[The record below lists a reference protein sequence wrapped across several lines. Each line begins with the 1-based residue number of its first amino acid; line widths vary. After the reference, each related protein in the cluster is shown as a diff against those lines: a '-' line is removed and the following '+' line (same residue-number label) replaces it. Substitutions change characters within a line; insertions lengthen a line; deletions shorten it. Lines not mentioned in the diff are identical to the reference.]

1 MGENMNKEI
10 CLTISPN
17 GADSVHPHE
26 PIPPNH
32 TNHSIGQLGQ
42 KSKWWEEMTTKI
54 NGIVTDP
61 NTCPSNTKS
70 NQVKISIPPKEL
82 LETKK
87 KPYWDEN
94 LTIGPLYANLVTKSC
109 LDDCKALC
117 MKKFMQRH
125 EKSDVG
131 ELIEY
136 LIPNPLDLNNH
147 YSNLSQDRIK
157 DFQLR
162 VTIDTI
168 FIHEFLLFFSSA
180 CSKSQRPKE
189 RYYLRTCSSTKVIC
203 DQEPIG
209 TTHYLHNFFNN
220 DRTYNQIWRDLFLM
234 GNQIP
239 MLYLT
244 KLIEDFASQ
253 LDVKSGRLGKAL
265 FDIVM
270 TNSPFSMDRPK
281 KDQIA
286 GIHLLD
292 CQYSLFTQPKLDD
305 TWWTNQGA
313 GTLTSNHRDRLPT
326 ASQLSKVGIRV
337 KACEGNVSV
346 IKYHPTKFQ
355 LDLPRIVVHNG
366 TEDVL
371 RNLLAYEQT
380 SKAGGEF
387 TMYAVIM
394 DSLIDTPE
402 DLAILTKARV
412 IDNHLGDDKSLV
424 KMWNKLCT
432 NIVIRS
438 CGRWDNMKCNVMQ
451 HYHSPWRSMYVEF
464 REKYFSRPWLTA
476 SVIAA
481 VLVLIFTLVQ
491 TVYTI
496 LGYY

>member
-1 MGENMNKEI
+1 MGENVNREI
-10 CLTISPN
+10 CLTIQANRQDPQSN
-17 GADSVHPHE
+17 FTAHGY
-26 PIPPNH
+26 
-32 TNHSIGQLGQ
+32 G
-42 KSKWWEEMTTKI
+42 WREEMITKI
-54 NGIVTDP
+54 NKAIVSDTP
-61 NTCPSNTKS
+61 TSKLRSSEENL
-70 NQVKISIPPKEL
+70 KISIPPDAFLKAYEKSYCP
-82 LETKK
+82 EK
-87 KPYWDEN
+87 
-94 LTIGPLYANLVTKSC
+94 LTIGPLYANLRIDSRF
-109 LDDCKALC
+109 DDCKAVC
-117 MKKFMQRH
+117 VKQFMERH
-125 EKSDVG
+125 GKSDV
-131 ELIEY
+131 EDLIKH
-136 LIPNPLDLNNH
+136 LIPDPNDLNNH
-147 YSNLSQDRIK
+147 YSNLSQDCIEA
-157 DFQLR
+157 FQLL
-162 VTIDTI
+162 VTVDTI
-168 FIHEFLLFFSSA
+168 FIHEYLLFFSSA
-180 CSKSQRPKE
+180 CSKSQGPKE
-189 RYYLRTCSSTKVIC
+189 RYYKPTFSTNKIKC
-203 DQEPIG
+203 NQEPVG
-209 TTHYLHNFFNN
+209 STDYLHNFFSN
-220 DRTYNQIWRDLFLM
+220 DRTYSQVWRDLFLM

-239 MLYLT
+239 MLYLK
-244 KLIEDFASQ
+244 KLISEFPSQ
-253 LDVKSGRLGKAL
+253 PDIKNGGLGKAL
-265 FDIVM
+265 VDIVM
-270 TNSPFSMDRPK
+270 TNSPFSIVRPK

-424 KMWNKLCT
+424 RMWNKLCT
-432 NIVIRS
+432 NVVIRS
-438 CGRWDNMKCNVMQ
+438 CERWDDMKCNVMQ
-451 HYHSPWRSMYVEF
+451 HYRSPWRSMYVEF
-464 REKYFSRPWLTA
+464 HDRYLSRPWLTA

-481 VLVLIFTLVQ
+481 ILLLVFTLLQ

>member
-10 CLTISPN
+10 CLTV
-17 GADSVHPHE
+17 VHSHE

-54 NGIVTDP
+54 NDIATALDKS
-61 NTCPSNTKS
+61 PSNTKS
-70 NQVKISIPPKEL
+70 NEVKISIPPKDL
-82 LETKK
+82 LEAKN

-125 EKSDVG
+125 GKSDV
-131 ELIEY
+131 EDLIKH
-136 LIPNPLDLNNH
+136 LIPDPNDLNNH
-147 YSNLSQDRIK
+147 YSNLSQDCIEA
-157 DFQLR
+157 FQLLLT
-162 VTIDTI
+162 VDTI
-168 FIHEFLLFFSSA
+168 FIHEYLLFFSSA
-180 CSKSQRPKE
+180 CSKSQGPKE
-189 RYYLRTCSSTKVIC
+189 RYYKPSFSTNKIKC
-203 DQEPIG
+203 NQEPVG
-209 TTHYLHNFFNN
+209 STDYLHNFFSN
-220 DRTYNQIWRDLFLM
+220 DRTYSQVWRDLFLM

-239 MLYLT
+239 MLYLK
-244 KLIEDFASQ
+244 KLISEFPSQ
-253 LDVKSGRLGKAL
+253 PDIKNGGLGKAL
-265 FDIVM
+265 VDIVM
-270 TNSPFSMDRPK
+270 TNSPFSIVRPK

-424 KMWNKLCT
+424 RMWNKLCT
-432 NIVIRS
+432 NVVIRS
-438 CGRWDNMKCNVMQ
+438 CERWDDMKCNVMQ
-451 HYHSPWRSMYVEF
+451 HYRSPWRSMYVEF
-464 REKYFSRPWLTA
+464 HDRYLSRPWLTA

-481 VLVLIFTLVQ
+481 ILLLVFTLLQ

>member
-1 MGENMNKEI
+1 MNKEI

-54 NGIVTDP
+54 NDIATALDKS
-61 NTCPSNTKS
+61 PSNTKS
-70 NQVKISIPPKEL
+70 NEVKISIPPKEL

-147 YSNLSQDRIK
+147 YSNLSQDCIEA
-157 DFQLR
+157 FQLL
-162 VTIDTI
+162 VTVDTI
-168 FIHEFLLFFSSA
+168 FIHEYLLFFSSA
-180 CSKSQRPKE
+180 CSKSQGPKE
-189 RYYLRTCSSTKVIC
+189 RYYKPSFSTNKIKC
-203 DQEPIG
+203 NQEPVG
-209 TTHYLHNFFNN
+209 STDYLHNFFSN
-220 DRTYNQIWRDLFLM
+220 DRTYSQVWRDLFLM

-371 RNLLAYEQT
+371 RNLLAHEQT
-380 SKAGGEF
+380 STIRGEF
-387 TMYAVIM
+387 TKYAVIM

-402 DLAILTKARV
+402 DVAILTKAQV
-412 IDNHLGDDKSLV
+412 IENYLGSDEKLV
-424 KMWNKLCT
+424 EMWNNMCT

-476 SVIAA
+476 SVIAG
-481 VLVLIFTLVQ
+481 VLLLLVTLVQ
-491 TVYTI
+491 IVYTI
-496 LGYY
+496 LSYY